1 MEKSFSSK
9 IGVLLAAAGS
19 AVAMAKT
26 VKLERIN
33 DGEMEGMITLEAIDI
48 KISGLFCIVGNM

>member
-26 VKLERIN
+26 VKLERIT
-33 DGEMEGMITLEAIDI
+33 DGEMEGMITLEEARTDNRWRN
-48 KISGLFCIVGNM
+48 GGYDYP

>member
-26 VKLERIN
+26 VKLERIT